1 MEAQVLEKMI
11 GSEFPRGL
19 WIQVPCRSFCGVYS
33 VGCWPWR
40 CGCWPCRS
48 ELLVAFWWTQ
58 RPFCLCACLSLWSW
72 LCGWLLW
79 CFGCLLVG
87 TTCPRIC
94 FLCWIASPKKYRH
107 KIKGTLTLNDHFWE
121 QLAVRLSYR
130 AVLAFWC
137 LLNPL
142 SPGRT
147 MGADA
152 GHSMAPRKLN
162 LIICW
167 SYFHSKTSLSQFI
180 ETQILVCWNSWDLI
194 LGTQISVECDFAFGS
209 LAPLLKFG
217 QLALPNSSQINSL
230 SHTHT
235 LPFWTHR
242 ILTPFQNGI
251 PHTATIH
258 GVNII
263 HVIIWLIDWLI

>member
-1 MEAQVLEKMI
+1 MDSGSMPFILWGVFGGMLALKMWMLALQ
-11 GSEFPRGL
+11 ERAARGL
-19 WIQVPCRSFCGVYS
+19 LMDPK
-33 VGCWPWR
+33 
-40 CGCWPCRS
+40 
-48 ELLVAFWWTQ
+48 AFL
-58 RPFCLCACLSLWSW
+58 PMCLSLWSW